1 MSELQVPFDHAPV
14 SETRISAFPLPGWR
28 LALIETLPRAVD
40 GKLGWTV
47 ILCTNEATAHSG
59 MHRRTRRVQT
69 MSTIGLFH
77 AWDQAIDMAKQS
89 DRERQTNER

>member
-1 MSELQVPFDHAPV
+1 MSELQMPFDHAPV

-47 ILCTNEATAHSG
+47 RLSAYPDADEGDAPRS
-59 MHRRTRRVQT
+59 MRQVQT